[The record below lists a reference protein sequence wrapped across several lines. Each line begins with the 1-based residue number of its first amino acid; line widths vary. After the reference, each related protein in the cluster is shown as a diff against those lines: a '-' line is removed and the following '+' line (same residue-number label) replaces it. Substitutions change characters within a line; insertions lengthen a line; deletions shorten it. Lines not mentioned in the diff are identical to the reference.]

1 MKDSKKSVP
10 ARGTAKSTPT
20 APAAPIP
27 ATASIGSR
35 TTAPARIATK
45 NESSPICV
53 LSNLTESLIT
63 SCNVFHEAMA
73 KVGMYSLGAEGIAD
87 RVADL
92 LSAQQSE
99 SQSYQKEDNSAAAT
113 IVYAGRVLCLSST
126 ILEAIID
133 GVENDRKIRDSE
145 GDEDDREALATDNT
159 FAGRRLS
166 NAYTEACYVANKT
179 RDQLD
184 CISIAIFGNEVEL
197 ERAASAC
204 SDSKSVGI
212 AFMLEAMVRR
222 MDNILNAV
230 NTLTYRVN
238 ESM

>member
-1 MKDSKKSVP
+1 MKDSKKSAPV
-10 ARGTAKSTPT
+10 RGAAKSTPVS
-20 APAAPIP
+20 AAAVPAGAL
-27 ATASIGSR
+27 SVGSR

-45 NESSPICV
+45 NESSPIYV

-87 RVADL
+87 RVSEL

-126 ILEAIID
+126 ILESIID
-133 GVENDRKIRDSE
+133 GVENDRKTCE
-145 GDEDDREALATDNT
+145 GEEDDREALATDNT

-166 NAYTEACYVANKT
+166 NAYIDACHVGNKT

-204 SDSKSVGI
+204 SDSKTVGI